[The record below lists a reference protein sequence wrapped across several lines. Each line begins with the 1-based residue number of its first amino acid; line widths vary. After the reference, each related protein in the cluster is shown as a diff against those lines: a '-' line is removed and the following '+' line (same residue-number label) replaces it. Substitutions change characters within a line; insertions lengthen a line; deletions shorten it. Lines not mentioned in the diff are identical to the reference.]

1 MADSGNSKIAEADTI
16 LWRIKKLNSQ
26 KNQKSEKKQLIK
38 EQAKLRFEARKE
50 FENAGIS
57 FYDCNLKTQSASCFY
72 TARKF

>member
-38 EQAKLRFEARKE
+38 E
-50 FENAGIS
+50 
-57 FYDCNLKTQSASCFY
+57 
-72 TARKF
+72 